1 MPEHIPFIRIFISS
15 PGDVNDE
22 RKIAL
27 EVIDQLPYRPTFR
40 EKVAFRVIAW
50 DKPGAG
56 TPMRATLTPQDAINK
71 GLPTP
76 AECDIVVVL
85 FWSRMGTP
93 LTHSDGK
100 EYLSGTHWEL
110 LNALEAKRPETV
122 IYRRTDKPPFDVT
135 DPEFDAKHVQY
146 KAAKAFFESELF
158 YTADGKA
165 KRGINMYKTPDDF
178 RRAFEIDLEVLV
190 MDILKHVD
198 SAPPL
203 VETELKDD
211 PNISTIRAVAWDVAK
226 SPFPGL
232 RAFTEADA
240 DIFFG
245 RGYETDALIQQVVAS
260 RVVAVVGASGSGK
273 SSLVGAGLIPR
284 LHANAIPGSKDWQIA
299 RFTPGEAPFDHLYA
313 ALLNAFPQIKPNPLE
328 ARRIKQ
334 NFIADLREA
343 PETLVDICAAG
354 LDGAPDWAETL
365 LFIDQFEELFTLA
378 SKADAQAFVA
388 MLEAIAHSERVRVVV
403 TMRADFYH
411 RAVEY
416 PQLAELLR
424 GGSFPLAIPKRDALR
439 QMIERPAERAG
450 LTFDHALVDRILDD
464 TGDEPGNLALMAYAL
479 DELYKLDTDKQ
490 LTHAEYEQLGGVP
503 GAIGTRSESV
513 FAALGVGESA
523 MQQIFHALVEVDE
536 RGTATRRRVQFQ
548 PEALAEDVRQLIAA
562 FTNARLLV
570 TNAVGTR
577 NRASGGKPD
586 NAGNVPTESAVV
598 EVAHEAILRSWP
610 RLAAWIEDTQD
621 DLRLLRQVRN
631 AAQEWDEK
639 ERPDYLLWP
648 QERLVLVY
656 AMQERLNAEL
666 NASERDFIE
675 SEQARLLREI
685 AKIETTHKRRRW
697 IGERLATIGDGR
709 SGIGLEE
716 HGLPQIDWLPVTSG
730 GDIKIEGKH
739 FTVKPFYVAKYLITY
754 PQFQAFLDAPDGFN
768 DDRWWAGMPD
778 TYKKQDMSTA
788 VAQYDNYPRDSVS
801 WYQCVA
807 YSRWMD
813 AKYREYGLFER
824 LPPLTPNSSPTQAGR
839 GESSPSHLG
848 EGFRVRS
855 NEWQIRLP
863 TEWEW
868 QWMAQNGTEAREYA
882 WGKWDKYPRANTIE
896 AGIGDHSTAVGMY
909 PHGAAE
915 CGALDAAGNLFE
927 WCLNDKNEVDQIS
940 IINNEYKVL
949 RGGSFDYL
957 QYFAAASFRDSYD
970 PYGRDSNYGL
980 RLVVAAP
987 IASLISA
994 ESDL

>member
-675 SEQARLLREI
+675 PEQARLLREI
-685 AKIETTHKRRRW
+685 AKIETTHERRRD
-697 IGERLATIGDGR
+697 IGDRLAVIGDTRPGV
-709 SGIGLEE
+709 GVKDGVPEIA
-716 HGLPQIDWLPVTSG
+716 WLPVAPG
-730 GDIKIEGKH
+730 GGITIEKQK
-739 FTVKPFYVAKYLITY
+739 FTVQPFFVAKYLITY
-754 PQFQAFLDAPDGFN
+754 AQFQTFLDASDGFE
-768 DDRWWAGMPD
+768 DARWWEGMPD
-778 TYKKQDMSTA
+778 DYKKQSIESQRIKITNA
-788 VAQYDNYPRDSVS
+788 PRDSVS

-807 YSRWMD
+807 FARWVNDRLRGLTLVGTTPASSAVKTDNAGADNAGIVPTMVVGDD
-813 AKYREYGLFER
+813 AM
-824 LPPLTPNSSPTQAGR
+824 
-839 GESSPSHLG
+839 
-848 EGFRVRS
+848 
-855 NEWQIRLP
+855 IRLP

-868 QWMAQNGTEAREYA
+868 QWMAQGGKLMKAYP
-882 WGKWDKYPRANTIE
+882 WGDWQEGYANTSE
-896 AGIGDHSTAVGMY
+896 AGLSRTTAVGMY
-909 PHGAAE
+909 AHGAAE
-915 CGALDAAGNLFE
+915 CGALDVGGNLFE
-927 WCLNDKNEVDQIS
+927 WCLNDKYKIDQIS
-940 IINNEYKVL
+940 ISSNEQKVL
-949 RGGSFDYL
+949 RGGSFSSYQDG
-957 QYFAAASFRDSYD
+957 AAASYRYFINPSRRYVS
-970 PYGRDSNYGL
+970 SGL

-987 IASLISA
+987 IASLISV
-994 ESDL
+994 ESDLWK